1 MPRYVALR
9 DLWISHENRKVS
21 EGEEFEATF
30 PEVNGKPMALG
41 ESLRLVEPEKR
52 GKRQDGSPA

>member
-9 DLWISHENRKVS
+9 DLWLSHESRIVR
-21 EGEEFEATF
+21 EGEEFETTF

-52 GKRQDGSPA
+52 KRQDA